1 MKAKHRRW
9 IITCY
14 AAITYLIAL
23 WITFEGLAGL
33 SVPDP
38 DKLLVYFLLLIFVQS
53 HPIRIDSIR
62 LTLANAVLIP
72 VFLEYGLMIQ
82 LWVYQISGLIALLI
96 GRKIPWYREL
106 YNGSSYIWMSII
118 PSWVYTLLGGTIRPI
133 SIGLTEL
140 FSISAFTITSFLLHG
155 FFVLIYYFNKRH
167 HLIYQKDY
175 FQWSLVTLLLAF
187 PLGVLYYTV
196 DLQTGSFGV
205 WMMAVPVL
213 SISYI
218 LRLYYELRH
227 ASYQLKSLN
236 DVSMSF
242 TSELD
247 LEKTMQSIL
256 LGLREMVSYDRAIL
270 YLRDWESN
278 VLYPYLTDPSS
289 CDPEEDVQA
298 QIPMG
303 IGIVGEAA
311 LLQKSRLIQRKNM
324 IISLDREPEMVAE
337 NASMLVVPIVFEEQV
352 YGVILL
358 GSQSEYHFH
367 ERDLNL
373 VRIMATQ
380 AAVAIK
386 NALRFRKTER
396 RSQVD
401 ELTGLYNY
409 RYFDRMLNRM
419 VEEAASKQEPL
430 SLLVIDIDYFKRIN
444 DTFGHLVGNEAL
456 VAVAGTIKANVRKKD
471 IVSRYGGEEF
481 TVLLPNTTSEE
492 AMEIAERIR
501 KQVGRTH
508 FKAGSSI
515 NRNENVYLTF
525 TVSIGIATYPDQA
538 DSAQSLVRH
547 ADRAMYVGS
556 KQQGRNRVAVYGA

>member
-1 MKAKHRRW
+1 
-9 IITCY
+9 
-14 AAITYLIAL
+14 
-23 WITFEGLAGL
+23 
-33 SVPDP
+33 
-38 DKLLVYFLLLIFVQS
+38 
-53 HPIRIDSIR
+53 
-62 LTLANAVLIP
+62 
-72 VFLEYGLMIQ
+72 
-82 LWVYQISGLIALLI
+82 
-96 GRKIPWYREL
+96 
-106 YNGSSYIWMSII
+106 
-118 PSWVYTLLGGTIRPI
+118 
-133 SIGLTEL
+133 
-140 FSISAFTITSFLLHG
+140 
-155 FFVLIYYFNKRH
+155 
-167 HLIYQKDY
+167 
-175 FQWSLVTLLLAF
+175 
-187 PLGVLYYTV
+187 V

-205 WMMAVPVL
+205 WMMAIPVL

-256 LGLREMVSYDRAIL
+256 LGLRQMVSYDRAIL
-270 YLRDWESN
+270 YLKDWNSDM
-278 VLYPYLTDPSS
+278 LYPYLTDPSS
-289 CDPEEDVQA
+289 CDPEENVQA

-311 LLQKSRLIQRKNM
+311 LLQKSRLIHRKNM

-401 ELTGLYNY
+401 ELTGLYNF
-409 RYFDRMLNRM
+409 RFFDKMLNRM

-430 SLLVIDIDYFKRIN
+430 SLLVIDIDYFKKIN

-471 IVSRYGGEEF
+471 IVARYGGEEF

-501 KQVGRTH
+501 KQVGRTR

-515 NRNENVYLTF
+515 NGNENVYLTF